1 MFFAPPRPYQSGI
14 GVLFRTIVA
23 CVSATSDA
31 MRLREQV
38 PSFHYRERYK
48 QHRGNGVAQQAM
60 VNAGATRR

>member
-1 MFFAPPRPYQSGI
+1 
-14 GVLFRTIVA
+14 
-23 CVSATSDA
+23 

-60 VNAGATRR
+60 VNAWGHPAIGLKRKFIFDESAFLIVARLKH

>member
-1 MFFAPPRPYQSGI
+1 
-14 GVLFRTIVA
+14 
-23 CVSATSDA
+23 

-60 VNAGATRR
+60 VNAGGHPAIGLKRKFISMKALS

>member
-1 MFFAPPRPYQSGI
+1 
-14 GVLFRTIVA
+14 
-23 CVSATSDA
+23 

-60 VNAGATRR
+60 VNAGGHPAIGLKRQLIFDESAFLILARLKH